1 MTVNF
6 QCSVP
11 IINIILVIT
20 FMQGK
25 QTTLLGYTVLQLFC
39 IYNFYYR

>member
-1 MTVNF
+1 MRANF

-25 QTTLLGYTVLQLFC
+25 QTTLLGYTVLLLIC
-39 IYNFYYR
+39 IYNLYYT